1 MAIVAYFIFFLP
13 LLTASKDDPFVKYH
27 VKQSV
32 ALLVVG
38 IAFFILESILPFG
51 FILSGPVGLGMF
63 VLWVIGVMHAAQG
76 KMEPVPV
83 IGQFADKIFN
93 Y

>member
-13 LLTASKDDPFVKYH
+13 LLTPSKDDPFVKYH
-27 VKQSV
+27 IKQSV

-38 IAFFILESILPFG
+38 IAFFIIESILPFG

-63 VLWVIGVMHAAQG
+63 VLWIIGVMHAAQG
-76 KMEPVPV
+76 KMQPVPLV
-83 IGQFADKIFN
+83 GQFADKIFN